1 LWAFQSERN
10 ERMKMSGYLRL
21 LAAGWL
27 STMILLASEHHGQV
41 NFGGLPVPGVAVTA
55 TKGDNK
61 ATAITD
67 GMGIYSFPDLEDG
80 TWSLQVEMSGF
91 TTLKQDVGVG
101 PGVPGVTF
109 ELKLKSLNEMQA
121 QVQAPVLAEAR
132 PPGSPAPPKPA
143 APKPPAPAKP
153 KPTVQAAAGAGGA
166 APAATGAAAGGRGG
180 APAAPA
186 AEPAPSEASQQA
198 ADGFLVNG
206 SQVNGGASPFAL
218 NPAFGN
224 NRRGPRSLYTYLLQ
238 FNVGNSVLNANSY
251 SLNGDHT
258 PKASYNN
265 ITGQGSV
272 QGPLRIPHILRNG
285 PTFFINYSLNR
296 TRNANNAEGLM
307 PTTAQRDGDLS
318 NITTPII
325 DPTTLLPFQGNIIPM
340 NRISPQATALLA
352 YFPQPNFNSSTY
364 NFQAPVVGVSHA
376 DFVNTRLQKQIG
388 RKNSILGTFAFQST
402 RANTPNSS
410 GFPFLDTSSGL
421 GMRINPQW
429 RHQFTPRLS
438 TTLQYDFTRN
448 AQHIYSAF
456 ENVTNVSG
464 LAGITGNNQSPA
476 YWGPPNLN
484 FGSSGIQGMSDG
496 VPSFIRPQTG
506 TAKIDSTWNHGRH
519 TLTFGADFIHQ
530 QFNYFNQT
538 NPRGNFSFTGAATAA
553 TPGGGSPFAD
563 FLLGIP
569 DTATL
574 AFGNSDKYLRASN
587 YDAYI
592 QDDWRVNSA
601 LTVNGGIHY
610 GYNEPVTEK
619 YGRLVNL
626 DIAPGFT
633 AAEPVCSQALS
644 TPTGPCPGP
653 VGPQTGLGYPSS
665 LVHPEKLNFEP
676 GVGLAW
682 RPISGS
688 SLVVRAGY
696 ALRYT
701 TSVYQALAVS
711 MYQQA
716 PLSTSLQVA
725 NSAANPL
732 TLANGFVGSPTTE
745 ATTSAID
752 PNFKIGYAQTWTLT
766 IQKDLPW
773 GMQMQANYTGIKGT
787 RMPQIFYPN
796 SWAPGGVNPCASC
809 PVGFQYETSNG
820 NSTRNSGSIQLR
832 RRLHNGFTA
841 QVQYTYSK
849 SIDDLPSGQAQNWLD
864 LSGERGLSSF
874 DQRQLVAAQLQYTSG
889 MGIGGGSLLSGW
901 RGAVL
906 KEWTFVIPV
915 SWGTGLP
922 ENPNYIGGVLGGT
935 AFSGPLRP
943 EFTGVPL
950 YSNLS
955 PGLFLNPAAFAA
967 PAPGTFGNFGKD
979 SITGPYRFSLNASMQ
994 RTFRVSDRVTL
1005 NLRVDS
1011 TNALNHVTFGSYNV
1025 NYSASY
1031 SPQLGTA
1038 VGPNQMRQMTTTA
1051 QFRF

>member
-1 LWAFQSERN
+1 
-10 ERMKMSGYLRL
+10 MKTSGSLRL

-27 STMILLASEHHGQV
+27 SALVLLASEHHGQV
-41 NFGGLPVPGVAVTA
+41 TFAGLPVPGVAVTA
-55 TKGDNK
+55 TQGENK
-61 ATAITD
+61 VTAITD
-67 GMGIYSFPDLEDG
+67 GMGTYSFPDLADG
-80 TWSLQVEMSGF
+80 TWSVQVEMSGF
-91 TTLKQDVGVG
+91 TTLKQNVGVG
-101 PGVPGVTF
+101 PGAPGVTW
-109 ELKLKSLNEMQA
+109 ELKLKSLSEIQA
-121 QVQAPVLAEAR
+121 QVQTPALATEPR
-132 PPGSPAPPKPA
+132 PA
-143 APKPPAPAKP
+143 AAAPAKPTAPAPAKP
-153 KPTVQAAAGAGGA
+153 KPAVSAQAAAGG
-166 APAATGAAAGGRGG
+166 PAQAGAAAGGRGG
-180 APAAPA
+180 TPAQTAAAGTPAAPA

-238 FNVGNSVLNANSY
+238 FNLGNSALNANNF
-251 SLNGDHT
+251 SLSGQNT
-258 PKASYNN
+258 PKPSYNVF
-265 ITGQGSV
+265 TAQGSV
-272 QGPLRIPHILRNG
+272 QGPLRIPHLLRNG

-296 TRNANNAEGLM
+296 SRNASNAEDLM
-307 PTTAQRDGDLS
+307 PTLAQRNGNLS
-318 NITTPII
+318 NVTSPII
-325 DPTTLLPFQGNIIPM
+325 DPTTGMQFPGNIIPPSRL
-340 NRISPQATALLA
+340 NTPQAQAAQALLS
-352 YFPQPNFNSSTY
+352 YFPFPNSSSTIY
-364 NFQAPVVGVSHA
+364 NYQVPVIGVSHG
-376 DFVNTRLQKQIG
+376 DFVNSRLQKQVG
-388 RKNSILGTFAFQST
+388 RKNTILGTFAFQST
-402 RANTPNSS
+402 RANNPNAS
-410 GFPFLDTSSGL
+410 GFPFLDTNSGL

-429 RHQFTPRLS
+429 RHQWTPRLS
-438 TTLQYDFTRN
+438 SLLQYDFTRN
-448 AQHIYSAF
+448 AQHTYSYF
-456 ENVTNVSG
+456 ENLKNVSG
-464 LAGITGNNQSPA
+464 LAGITGNNQSPT
-476 YWGPPNLN
+476 YWGPPSLN

-506 TAKIDSTWNHGRH
+506 TAKDDNTWNHGRH
-519 TLTFGADFIHQ
+519 TVTFGADFIRQ
-530 QFNYFNQT
+530 EFNYFNET
-538 NPRGNFSFTGAATAA
+538 NPRGSFNFTGAATEAS
-553 TPGGGSPFAD
+553 PGGGSPFAD

-569 DTATL
+569 DSATL
-574 AFGNSDKYLRASN
+574 NSGIADKYLRASN

-601 LTVNGGIHY
+601 LTVNGGVHY
-610 GYNEPVTEK
+610 GYQAPVTEL

-633 AAEPVCSQALS
+633 AAQPVCAQAQS
-644 TPTGPCPGP
+644 TPTGPCAGP
-653 VGPQTGLGYPSS
+653 VGPQTGDSYPSS
-665 LVHPEKLNFEP
+665 LVHPDRHAFEP
-676 GVGLAW
+676 GVGIAW

-696 ALRYT
+696 SLRYS
-701 TSVYQALAVS
+701 TSVYQGLATQ

-725 NSAANPL
+725 NTPANPL
-732 TLANGFVGSPTTE
+732 TLVNGFVGSPATE
-745 ATTSAID
+745 ATGNAID
-752 PNFKIGYAQTWTLT
+752 PNFKLGYAQNWTLT

-787 RMPQIFYPN
+787 HFPQIFYPN
-796 SWAPGGVNPCASC
+796 SWAPGGVDPCPSC
-809 PVGFQYETSNG
+809 PVGFQYEASNG

-864 LSGERGLSSF
+864 LSVGERGLSSF

-889 MGIGGGSLLSGW
+889 MGIGGGTFLTGW
-901 RGAVL
+901 KAAVL
-906 KEWTFVIPV
+906 KEWTFVIPI

-922 ENPNYIGGVLGGT
+922 ENPNYIGGLLGGT

-943 EFTGVPL
+943 EFSGAPL
-950 YSNLS
+950 YAAPS
-955 PGLFLNPAAFAA
+955 GLFLNPAAFAT
-967 PAPGTFGNFGKD
+967 PPPGMFGDMGKD

-1025 NYSASY
+1025 NYGAY
-1031 SPQLGTA
+1031 SPQLGAA
-1038 VGPNQMRQMTTTA
+1038 VGPNQMRQLTTTA

>member
-1 LWAFQSERN
+1 
-10 ERMKMSGYLRL
+10 MKMSGYLRL

-27 STMILLASEHHGQV
+27 SAMILLASEHHGQV
-41 NFGGLPVPGVAVTA
+41 TFGGLPVPGVAVTA
-55 TKGDNK
+55 TMGDNK

-67 GMGIYSFPDLEDG
+67 GMGTYTFPDLADG
-80 TWSLQVEMSGF
+80 TWNLQVEMSGF

-109 ELKLKSLNEMQA
+109 ELKLKSLSEIQA

-132 PPGSPAPPKPA
+132 PPGTPAPPKPA

-153 KPTVQAAAGAGGA
+153 KPGVQTAAAGGS
-166 APAATGAAAGGRGG
+166 APAPAGAAAGGRGG
-180 APAAPA
+180 APAAA

-238 FNVGNSVLNANSY
+238 LNVGNSALNANSY
-251 SLNGDHT
+251 SLNGAHT
-258 PKASYNN
+258 PKAAYNN

-296 TRNANNAEGLM
+296 TRNANNAEGLV
-307 PTTAQRDGDLS
+307 PTAAQEKGDLS
-318 NITTPII
+318 NVTTPII

-352 YFPQPNFNSSTY
+352 YFPAPNFTSSTY
-364 NFQAPVVGVSHA
+364 NFQRPVVGVSHG

-402 RANTPNSS
+402 RSSNPNGS
-410 GFPFLDTSSGL
+410 GFPFLDTNSGL

-448 AQHIYSAF
+448 AQHVYSFF
-456 ENVTNVSG
+456 ENHTNVSG
-464 LAGITGNNQSPA
+464 LAGITGNNQSPT

-506 TAKIDSTWNHGRH
+506 TARLDSTWNHGRH
-519 TLTFGADFIHQ
+519 TVSFSADFIQQ

-574 AFGNSDKYLRASN
+574 AFGNADKYLRASN
-587 YDAYI
+587 YDASI

-601 LTVNGGIHY
+601 LTVNGGVHW
-610 GYNEPVTEK
+610 GDQEPVTEK

-633 AAEPVCSQALS
+633 AAEPVCSQSLS
-644 TPTGPCPGP
+644 TPTGPCVGP
-653 VGPQTGLGYPSS
+653 VGAQTGLSYPSS
-665 LVHPEKLNFEP
+665 LVHPERHTFEP

-696 ALRYT
+696 SLRYS
-701 TSVYQALAVS
+701 TSIYQNLATQ

-732 TLANGFVGSPTTE
+732 TLANGFVGSPSSE
-745 ATTSAID
+745 ATTNAID

-766 IQKDLPW
+766 IQKDLPA

-796 SWAPGGVNPCASC
+796 SWAPGGVNPCPSC
-809 PVGFQYETSNG
+809 PVGFQYESSNG

-906 KEWTFVIPV
+906 KEWTFVIPIQ
-915 SWGTGLP
+915 WGTGLP
-922 ENPNYIGGVLGGT
+922 ENPNYLGGVLGGT

-943 EFTGVPL
+943 EFTGANL
-950 YSNLS
+950 YAAK
-955 PGLFLNPAAFAA
+955 PGLFLNPDAFAA

-1005 NLRVDS
+1005 NLRVDA
-1011 TNALNHVTFGSYNV
+1011 TNALNHVTFSSYNV
-1025 NYSASY
+1025 NYSAY
-1031 SPQLGTA
+1031 SPQLGA
-1038 VGPNQMRQMTTTA
+1038 AAGANQMRQMTTTA